1 MQNNN
6 RILVLPYRNNCLCT
20 GLLRQNIQNP
30 DSLNLFVS
38 NTTNSVISI
47 RYWNKI
53 SLSYFCQQI
62 NTCLS
67 KILKSKSQRTP
78 NARNI
83 GRWTTISFAD
93 AELVYGRSETALS
106 INIQIKGYS
115 TIGINFTVLSSQFFF
130 KNLCLLQNSFF
141 ILQMNISRKKG
152 WVQFLVSL
160 LHTLKK
166 KPISGWCYV
175 FIYPNNI
182 INPEVSELFQFSQGV
197 QRRNISLKGIM

>member
-47 RYWNKI
+47 RYWNRIAFKRKRLFHWSFARHLKTIILQKI

-67 KILKSKSQRTP
+67 KILKSKSQRTL

-106 INIQIKGYS
+106 INIEIKGYS
-115 TIGINFTVLSSQFFF
+115 TIGISFTVLSAQFFF

-152 WVQFLVSL
+152 WIQFLVSL
-160 LHTLKK
+160 LHTLKN
-166 KPISGWCYV
+166 KPISG
-175 FIYPNNI
+175 
-182 INPEVSELFQFSQGV
+182 
-197 QRRNISLKGIM
+197 